1 LDPPARAIPGSELDA
16 RFAPVCGRS
25 RAFTQGNSGE
35 YCRTKAEA
43 SPTGGRPAMSRRGPG
58 LDTTVVLR
66 LLTGEP
72 VEQADK
78 ARRYFEEQ
86 VGKGSRPCV
95 SDQVIIES
103 YFALCYHYKVP
114 KSEALRVLAAF
125 VNGGEV
131 ICLGLCG
138 DILERKDLGRS
149 NPGFV
154 DRLIHA
160 QYVKAGASG
169 MASFEKAAVKLPGV
183 TLLA

>member
-1 LDPPARAIPGSELDA
+1 
-16 RFAPVCGRS
+16 
-25 RAFTQGNSGE
+25 
-35 YCRTKAEA
+35 
-43 SPTGGRPAMSRRGPG
+43 MSRRGPG